1 MNWISEN
8 IASIILM
15 GIVILIAF
23 FAVRSKIKNRK
34 KGCGSCAGCSG
45 CAACSLAKKRQEM
58 DHETK

>member
-8 IASIILM
+8 IASVILL

-23 FAVRSKIKNRK
+23 FAIRSKISNRK

-45 CAACSLAKKRQEM
+45 CAACSIAKKRQEM
-58 DHETK
+58 SNEIK